1 MQLSRWSFWASL
13 SSAVFGLLIP
23 AVATG
28 QTPELSEGVP
38 EEAFLGEEFCFDT
51 NFSNQGDEGYGP
63 YFRLILPPEL
73 EFQSAE
79 IFGSSIGGG
88 VEDLGT
94 FPASGELT
102 DTRIDETVTGEEG
115 FSYRNIVLPVG
126 SVVDGGPDLEATI
139 CATIGEEAI
148 VGEPLPVDLT
158 PIYEFGDTPT
168 GDNGPIDGDVVE
180 QTVTPTVILF
190 DKTQDAPESE
200 RPPGPSWPI
209 TYTLNVDIANTATMN
224 PVTISDELPAD
235 LQYIENTA
243 QITGGEDC
251 TITQEPSGS
260 TPGGEF
266 EIQCDGDTVGTPAA
280 DDIVVTYEAY
290 ITDILDAQ
298 QCQIENL
305 ENTASVEAT
314 YVDQL
319 GEDNPLPQIVDSSN
333 VRAEH
338 VAIQKSAS
346 GAQVPGEEVTY
357 TLNLQ
362 VTDFDGAVNAL
373 VITDEI
379 ADGIDFEADSVSF
392 TVDGG
397 SPISVTP
404 DVTVPNAE
412 DGTTIVMD
420 LFDGTGL
427 SEIAESSGVTVTYTG
442 TVRQTYRETGEPVRA
457 SDSILNSVS
466 MEHDLVAGATSCN
479 EGSAASVSIL
489 PIDTNKKIVNEQD
502 AYAPGDTLVY
512 RLTMEVPSGDT
523 RDIVFTDFLP
533 LPVLKADDVI
543 EVFSTDPADC
553 DGASSPSAGVCL
565 APTAELD
572 SDYETLLGET
582 GEVEVTTLPGQ
593 NAIEIRFPDVDTE
606 AQQTLA
612 VDLYTTVTDDP
623 FADGLFLTNILQVET
638 ANTPGETTT
647 ETGPVAF
654 DVRAPVLDIDKAITT
669 TGGEGSISGDG
680 NLAGADAGDT
690 VEYTITLTNTGGAPA
705 FDVTVTD
712 PPPSGLE
719 SCSDASVEV
728 DGSTR
733 SFTGSLDTGGGLLID
748 GEVDAGQSAAITY
761 TCTLAD
767 DVTPRQELDNE
778 AEATWASQEGAPP
791 FPAIRDDANVTV
803 ASPGLAKTSIAV
815 DPQPS
820 ADGVVPGDVV
830 TYQLT
835 VDLPEGEIPDL
846 VIEDE
851 LPAGFAYVPD
861 SVAVEN
867 VGSGVTLDND
877 PPLVDDTIPQNP
889 AFDFGAASVTATQ
902 GTANNTFVVTYDATV
917 LDDPANAAPDSEQ
930 ARQNTATLSF
940 GGEGAGSVSDNH
952 TVQFREPVLAITKS
966 FDPDEDLVAGQQ
978 VTITLELENTGTAPA
993 FDLFIEDVLNNGA
1006 GGVINDLLDLGT
1018 VIEDTT
1024 PAGFDF
1030 GYNSGTGVLNYT
1042 TADPATSL
1050 APGDSLEFTFTATV
1064 LDDVVTG
1071 SEYSNTVT
1079 AEGFSQPDAA
1089 IDERRRTEAEDT
1101 ATVNV
1106 ADATVAKTL
1115 VDTSETFTTGTDVAI
1130 GETFTYDIQFD
1141 LPPGVT
1147 QAVTIADVITN
1158 GFDGVSLVG
1167 ATLARSSEDLDSDV
1181 NPSGINGQDPNDDAV
1196 AVVLV
1201 EDGNALVLDLGD
1213 VTNGSLEDETYTL
1226 SVTLRVDNVAAN
1238 TQDRGLRDRGRIY
1251 FEDVEGT
1258 ERNVQSGELTVNV
1271 VLPAVDVDKSVS
1283 PSSPAAG
1290 DTVTYTLII
1299 ANLGNA
1305 TGFDWTFEDELPDLL
1320 ENPTIT
1326 DDGGTDAAFTD
1337 NTLSGA
1343 IDELAPDA
1351 VIEITYQAT
1360 IAQDTPFLTAITN
1373 DAGATTT
1380 SLPSGSDNEDDQ
1392 RTGDGGVNNLF
1403 GNDTA
1408 SLTTSS
1414 PTLSKTLIDGQ
1425 DRYSIGDIVHYRIE
1439 MGVPVGT
1446 TDEFV
1451 IVDDLPEGLTFLDQ
1465 EPNEASLDL
1474 DGVSSD
1480 GTGLSFNEGDNR
1492 LEVDLGE
1499 VTAAEASTVTV
1510 DYYMQV
1516 DNVAG
1521 NQNDVVLANEAVAS
1535 FEDPEDPSQTV
1546 NLGPES
1552 VSITVGEPELN
1563 VTKSIPSGGV
1573 NLQAGDEVD
1582 WRIEFENT
1590 GNTTAWQ
1597 TELVDILPDGAGTLD
1612 PGAITVSIQAGDI
1625 RNADGDL
1632 VSDDDVQIQATNV
1645 DDDTFVLEGLEVP
1658 AGAVLR
1664 VDFTTRL
1671 ADDVIFGD
1679 TLINEAI
1686 ATFASQP
1693 DGNSEDDR
1701 VRDAADAPD
1710 GLNDYQASGSTSLT
1724 IASDLE
1730 IDKTVDRNEAT
1741 IGEEVTFTIRLSLI
1755 TGVTENVFVSDTLPD
1770 GLAYVSHNISVGHMG
1785 IAFGN
1790 PDYADRLGSGQ
1801 EVDFDLGNISNPPS
1815 NGNNDNFVDIEVTA
1829 RVENTEDNQNGDVLS
1844 NGEDGT
1850 VWVEYG
1856 DDSANPVRLEF
1867 DADPADEDTIS
1878 GIPVDIVEPVLD
1890 VSKTVAPGEQA
1901 LGNEVVFTV
1910 NLEHASGSSAD
1921 GFDLSIVDQLPPGLT
1936 YVEGSASLPADAV
1949 NVDGQDLEFAFST
1962 LELGEDREFV
1972 YRAAV
1977 SSAAV
1982 VGSEQTNALGMTWSS
1997 LPDSTGEADSGRTG
2011 ADGPD
2016 GEPNNYARD
2025 DDATVTVTADAFLY
2039 PVKTVALFDD
2049 VAGNGQVDPGDT
2061 LEYTV
2066 VLENQGPDASGV
2078 VFTDPL
2084 PANTEYVHGSLT
2096 TTQGTPDDSNDPLVV
2111 DVGDLDGGGSVTIT
2125 FQVVVDAPLPS
2136 GVIISNQGSVDS
2148 DQTVPTPTDADGIP
2162 ENGFQPTDVPVGGA
2176 SGDTPGASLQFT
2188 KNYALTDDVV
2198 APTGTIN
2205 EGDEVTYTF
2214 VISNTGQEA
2223 LTNVVFTDTVP
2234 VGPPGMDVTGITT
2247 TQGTAPAASNN
2258 VVIDD
2263 IGTIAPGDSVVISI
2277 IGTANGDGDVLNQA
2291 TVSSDQVEDTLSDG
2305 DGTPDTDPNP
2315 TVFPVE
2321 PAGETGE
2328 PALALDKQV
2337 QLIDDANSDGRV
2349 NPGETVRFT
2358 LRIRNTG
2365 SAVAEDVRLT
2375 DDLTDLIGTLLPG
2388 SVQVS
2393 QGSVVTLNPEL
2404 EVNVGALDPGASAT
2418 VSFLVVAD
2426 EPGDLR
2432 NQAEVRD
2439 ADGNITEDSASIP
2452 VVVFEPFDPPSGLK
2466 LVNDEGVPELEW
2478 TMVWLNPNDTYV
2490 SPLRVVD
2497 PIPAN
2502 SSFVEDSLECIA
2514 NGVSETTSCEFDP
2527 VAGEVVFEGF
2537 IGPDP
2542 GAVDETDSDNAVII
2556 VFRVEIE
2563 SLNRSVSNQA
2573 TAQWDEDGSGSVDP
2587 NQVPVTSSTAQW
2599 EPEARPVP
2607 VLSPVG
2613 LLLLGVLFLVV
2624 LRLNARLV
2632 PLHS

>member
-1 MQLSRWSFWASL
+1 M
-13 SSAVFGLLIP
+13 
-23 AVATG
+23 G
-28 QTPELSEGVP
+28 QTPELSAGVP
-38 EEAFLGEEFCFDT
+38 EEAFLGEEFCF
-51 NFSNQGDEGYGP
+51 NNSFSNQGDEGYGP

-79 IFGSSIGGG
+79 IFGSSIGG

-102 DTRIDETVTGEEG
+102 DTRIDETVTGDEG

-168 GDNGPIDGDVVE
+168 GDNGPIVGDVVE

-280 DDIVVTYEAY
+280 DDIVVTYQAY

-346 GAQVPGEEVTY
+346 GAQGPGEEVTY

-362 VTDFDGAVNAL
+362 VTDFNGAVNAL

-404 DVTVPNAE
+404 EVTVPNAE

-427 SEIAESSGVTVTYTG
+427 SEIAESSAVTVTYTG

-457 SDSILNSVS
+457 SDSISNSVS
-466 MEHDLVAGATSCN
+466 MEYDLVAGATSCN
-479 EGSAASVSIL
+479 EGGAASVSIL
-489 PIDTNKKIVNEQD
+489 PIDSNKQIVDEQD

-533 LPVLKADDVI
+533 LPVLKAGDVI
-543 EVFSTDPADC
+543 EGFSTDPTDC
-553 DGASSPSAGVCL
+553 GGASPSAGVCL

-593 NAIEIRFPDVDTE
+593 NAIEIRFPDLDTE

-647 ETGPVAF
+647 DTGPVAF
-654 DVRAPVLDIDKAITT
+654 EVRAPVLEIDKAV
-669 TGGEGSISGDG
+669 TGTSGEGSITDG
-680 NLAGADAGDT
+680 NLIDADAGDT
-690 VEYTITLTNTGGAPA
+690 VTYAITLENTGGAPA
-705 FDVTVTD
+705 FDVTATD
-712 PPPSGLE
+712 PPPADMNACAIDSVTVGGSSRGTSGDLF
-719 SCSDASVEV
+719 SDPLV
-728 DGSTR
+728 
-733 SFTGSLDTGGGLLID
+733 ID
-748 GEVDAGQSAAITY
+748 GAVDEGESAVITY
-761 TCTLAD
+761 TCTLSE

-778 AEATWASQEGAPP
+778 AETTWASQEGAPP
-791 FPAIRDDANVTV
+791 FPTIRDDARASV

-820 ADGVVPGDVV
+820 AGGVVPGDVV
-830 TYQLT
+830 TYRLT
-835 VDLPEGEIPDL
+835 VALPEGEIPDL
-846 VIEDE
+846 VIADS
-851 LPAGFAYVPD
+851 LPDGFAYAPGSVSIDDTNFNGSAID
-861 SVAVEN
+861 S
-867 VGSGVTLDND
+867 
-877 PPLVDDTIPQNP
+877 PLVDDSDAQNP
-889 AFDFGAASVTATQ
+889 QFDFGTVTVNSTD
-902 GTANNTFVVTYDATV
+902 GTANNTFVVTYEATV
-917 LDDPANAAPDSEQ
+917 LDHPANAAPDSEQ

-966 FDPDEDLVAGQQ
+966 FGPDEDLVAGQQ

-1006 GGVINDLLDLGT
+1006 GGVINDLLDLST

-1079 AEGFSQPDAA
+1079 AEGFSQQDDA
-1089 IDERRRTEAEDT
+1089 IDERRRAEAEDT

-1106 ADATVAKTL
+1106 ADATVAKML
-1115 VDTSETFTTGTDVAI
+1115 VDTSEAFTSGTDVAI
-1130 GETFTYDIQFD
+1130 GETFTYDIHFD

-1158 GFDGVSLVG
+1158 GFDGVSLVE
-1167 ATLARSSEDLDSDV
+1167 ATLARSSEDLESAEDPDS
-1181 NPSGINGQDPNDDAV
+1181 INSQGVADPVTVELEDDQI
-1196 AVVLV
+1196 
-1201 EDGNALVLDLGD
+1201 DNAFSLFLGD
-1213 VTNGSLEDETYTL
+1213 VANNDLNETQRYTL
-1226 SVTLRVDNVAAN
+1226 SVTLQVDNVAAN
-1238 TQDRGLRDRGRIY
+1238 TQGRELRDRGRIY

-1258 ERNVQSGELTVNV
+1258 ERNVQSGERTVNV

-1299 ANLGNA
+1299 TNTGNA

-1499 VTAAEASTVTV
+1499 VTAAEASTVTI

-1546 NLGPES
+1546 TLGPES

-1590 GNTTAWQ
+1590 GTTTAWQ
-1597 TELVDILPDGAGTLD
+1597 TELADILPDGAGTLD

-1625 RNADGDL
+1625 RNAHGDL
-1632 VSDDDVQIQATNV
+1632 VSDDDVQIQTTNV

-1693 DGNSEDDR
+1693 DGNSEDDS
-1701 VRDAADAPD
+1701 VRDAADAPG
-1710 GLNDYQASGSTSLT
+1710 GLNDYQASGSTNLT

-1730 IDKTVDRNEAT
+1730 IDKTVDRNQAT

-1801 EVDFDLGNISNPPS
+1801 EVAFDLGDVSNPPS
-1815 NGNNDNFVDIEVTA
+1815 SGSDDNFVDIEITA

-1856 DDSANPVRLEF
+1856 EHPDTPVRLEF

-1878 GIPVDIVEPVLD
+1878 GIPVDIVEPLLD
-1890 VSKTVAPGEQA
+1890 VTKTVAPQEQA

-1910 NLEHASGSSAD
+1910 NLAHASGSSAD
-1921 GFDLSIVDQLPPGLT
+1921 AFDLLIVDQLPPGLT
-1936 YVEGSASLPADAV
+1936 YVEGSASLPAGAV

-1982 VGSEQTNALGMTWSS
+1982 VGSEQTNALRMTWSS

-2061 LEYTV
+2061 LEYSV
-2066 VLENQGPDASGV
+2066 VLENQGPDATGV

-2084 PANTEYVHGSLT
+2084 PANTEYVQGSLT

-2111 DVGDLDGGGSVTIT
+2111 DVGDLDSGGSVTMT
-2125 FQVVVDAPLPS
+2125 FRVVVDAPLPS

-2176 SGDTPGASLQFT
+2176 SDDTPGASLQFT

-2263 IGTIAPGDSVVISI
+2263 IGTIEPGGSVVILI
-2277 IGTANGDGDVLNQA
+2277 TGTANGDGDVLNQA

-2305 DGTPDTDPNP
+2305 DGNPDTSPQP
-2315 TVFPVE
+2315 TVFPVV
-2321 PAGETGE
+2321 PAGQTGE

-2337 QLIDDANSDGRV
+2337 ELIDDANSDGQV
-2349 NPGETVRFT
+2349 NPGETVRFM
-2358 LRIRNTG
+2358 LQVRNTG

-2375 DDLTDLIGTLLPG
+2375 DDLIGLIGTLVPG
-2388 SVQVS
+2388 SVQTS
-2393 QGSVVTLNPEL
+2393 QGSVVTQTPVL
-2404 EVNVGALDPGASAT
+2404 EVNLGDLAAGSSAT
-2418 VSFLVVAD
+2418 VSFRVVAD
-2426 EPGDLR
+2426 EPGLLT
-2432 NQAEVRD
+2432 NQAEARD
-2439 ADGNITEDSASIP
+2439 ADGNTATDSASVP

-2466 LVNDEGVPELEW
+2466 VVNDDGMPQLEW
-2478 TMVWLNPNDTYV
+2478 TMVWLNPNDSYV
-2490 SPLRVVD
+2490 MPLRVVD
-2497 PIPAN
+2497 PVPAN
-2502 SSFVEDSLECIA
+2502 STFVAGSLECIA
-2514 NGVSETTSCEFDP
+2514 NGASQTNLCAFD
-2527 VAGEVVFEGF
+2527 AANDEVVFEGQ

-2542 GAVDETDSDNAVII
+2542 GATGETDSQNAVII

-2563 SLNRSVSNQA
+2563 NLARAVSNQA
-2573 TAQWDEDGSGSVDP
+2573 RAQWDEDGDGSLDP
-2587 NQVPVTSSTAQW
+2587 SQMPVTSNIAQW
-2599 EPEARPVP
+2599 ASEARSIPA
-2607 VLSPVG
+2607 LSPAG
-2613 LLLLGVLFLVV
+2613 LLLLGLLFLVV
-2624 LRLNARLV
+2624 LTLRTRFNSRRT
-2632 PLHS
+2632 